1 MIIALTGFMGVG
13 KSTIAERLS
22 LFLYCKYTDLDKI
35 IEHKCSQTI
44 ETLFATKGEA
54 EFRKV
59 EEEALEQFI
68 SGNKDQN
75 HVLSLG
81 GGALVSE
88 KNRKLIKEKTFCIYL
103 KANEITLQNRI
114 IKSHKSRPLMKNL
127 TPEQMSEKIFDM
139 LSVREAGYLDVS
151 KAVVNVDNLTISEV
165 VGKIITLL

>member
-1 MIIALTGFMGVG
+1 MGVG

-44 ETLFATKGEA
+44 EAIFSTKGEE
-54 EFRKV
+54 EFRRV

-68 SGNKDQN
+68 AGNNDKY
-75 HVLSLG
+75 HILSLG

-103 KANEITLQNRI
+103 QANQSTLQNRI
-114 IKSHKSRPLMKNL
+114 AKSHKNRPLMKNL
-127 TPEQMSEKIFDM
+127 TSEQMSEKISDM
-139 LSVREAGYLDVS
+139 LSAREAGYLEVS
-151 KAVVNVDNLTISEV
+151 KAVIDVDNLTISEV
-165 VGKIITLL
+165 VGKIITLI

>member
-1 MIIALTGFMGVG
+1 MGVG

-44 ETLFATKGEA
+44 ETIFATKGED

-59 EEEALEQFI
+59 EEEALEHFI
-68 SGNKDQN
+68 SHNKDQP
-75 HVLSLG
+75 HILSLG

-103 KANEITLQNRI
+103 KANETTLQSRI
-114 IKSHKSRPLMKNL
+114 AKSHKNRPLMKNL
-127 TPEQMSEKIFDM
+127 TTEQMSEKISDM

-151 KAVVNVDNLTISEV
+151 KAVVDVDNLTISEV
-165 VGKIITLL
+165 VGKIITLI